1 MRLLIETDGGF
12 DGITLTQTEEHILR
26 TQGTVEQALLRMILA
41 FEAIHGPKTQAAFD
55 NLESMD
61 LALQER
67 SAAYGQ
73 DFGPDAII
81 AALRQHQLI
90 DTTARTQA
98 EQNLVAR
105 SQDAERAQSNSR
117 EATRIGQRFVRWRE
131 LITAMFEE
139 DFHGTPIPPEVL
151 EQLEAARRQPVGDDR
166 LQTQFLT
173 LAGYVLRQPAQSIL
187 ELPARA
193 VSPQPQQADH
203 TILPRSP
210 EETLEEETPESTPD
224 HQDLTFQNWAEV
236 FGDEELNATNPFVL
250 NYITAIMAVRNR
262 LPDFDTAIQ
271 EILDSAGI
279 SEPHQKQYRNMAAI
293 EALVVVTPK
302 DLKAIF
308 HLPKSVNPMS
318 RILALVYRK
327 TFPAGKFASV
337 DNFTALA
344 VQIQSGSFDRNE
356 TLEDLVCTY
365 MASLGEITYHETPH
379 VTEEDQV
386 IFRTERTDFPS
397 SIPIRSSAD
406 YPAVLL
412 QLSDWSRRTLSEKLR
427 SNYQNRPFPNGCADG
442 QLDLI
447 LKITKHIRDEK
458 YFDILRKVCPNG
470 ITGRWTE
477 VEALVLLVLHEG
489 RQRHVSRFDRRTVN
503 LLDDLKS
510 KLEAELEVQ

>member
-173 LAGYVLRQPAQSIL
+173 LAKYVLRQPAQSIL

-193 VSPQPQQADH
+193 VSLQPQQADH

-224 HQDLTFQNWAEV
+224 HQDLTFQNWA
-236 FGDEELNATNPFVL
+236 
-250 NYITAIMAVRNR
+250 
-262 LPDFDTAIQ
+262 
-271 EILDSAGI
+271 
-279 SEPHQKQYRNMAAI
+279 
-293 EALVVVTPK
+293 
-302 DLKAIF
+302 
-308 HLPKSVNPMS
+308 
-318 RILALVYRK
+318 
-327 TFPAGKFASV
+327 
-337 DNFTALA
+337 
-344 VQIQSGSFDRNE
+344 
-356 TLEDLVCTY
+356 
-365 MASLGEITYHETPH
+365 
-379 VTEEDQV
+379 
-386 IFRTERTDFPS
+386 
-397 SIPIRSSAD
+397 
-406 YPAVLL
+406 
-412 QLSDWSRRTLSEKLR
+412 
-427 SNYQNRPFPNGCADG
+427 
-442 QLDLI
+442 
-447 LKITKHIRDEK
+447 
-458 YFDILRKVCPNG
+458 
-470 ITGRWTE
+470 
-477 VEALVLLVLHEG
+477 
-489 RQRHVSRFDRRTVN
+489 
-503 LLDDLKS
+503 
-510 KLEAELEVQ
+510 